1 MQRNSLHRNQRKSA
15 GMSEIILT
23 TKSELEEIIASSLR
37 QLGIQGVVAGPKDE
51 EVMNQKQ
58 AAAFLGISQST
69 LISWKKRG
77 LVSYQQLRGS
87 SKVRYYKS
95 QLLLVLQQNPEL
107 LQAARK

>member
-1 MQRNSLHRNQRKSA
+1 
-15 GMSEIILT
+15 MSEIILT
-23 TKSELEEIIASSLR
+23 TKSELEEIIASSLKR
-37 QLGIQGVVAGPKDE
+37 LSIQNFVTGQQNE

-58 AAAFLGISQST
+58 AALFLGVSQST
-69 LISWKKRG
+69 LISWKKKG

-95 QLLLVLQQNPEL
+95 QLMLVLQQNPDL